1 VRALRT
7 ALSPENEM
15 TYFARVALL
24 AALVA
29 PPMSVVVLAH
39 EADEKALAQAADF
52 KPYAGK
58 VKGESVRL
66 RTGAGTNHPP
76 IYVFE
81 KDEEVVVVG
90 VKDNWAEVRLPKN
103 APCWIAA
110 EFVTIAADGKSYTV
124 KGERVNLRGSA
135 DTTSFPIGQV
145 RKGATLAAVIDGQS
159 GKAMATETYVRVI
172 APAEAHGFV
181 AADFVEKVRDIAPEK
196 LPAETKAPAPDAEP
210 AKKEERKVD
219 PKAVVEKPGSGETA
233 KPDVQGGS
241 VVPPKETEK
250 QPEAKR
256 APTKEELADEA
267 ATFAELRNLLR
278 DELKKPA
285 AQVKLASLRKMFEQ
299 YAEFA
304 LDEKL
309 RAEAKTIIGKIDAAD
324 KLIEAEK
331 KRLAEEQAKR
341 DAEVERIKKEA
352 LEKKPVEEGPVTW
365 LAEGT
370 VGATGKLA
378 KTPASHRLFG
388 DDDKVLYD
396 LRWDK
401 GDLSQYAGKY
411 VRVSGEIKQ
420 YDGWPNKVVVI
431 TKIEI
436 LIEDE
441 DK

>member
-1 VRALRT
+1 
-7 ALSPENEM
+7 M

-39 EADEKALAQAADF
+39 ETDEKTLAQASETF
-52 KPYAGK
+52 KVYVGR
-58 VKGESVRL
+58 VKGDSVRL
-66 RTGAGTNHPP
+66 RTGAGVNHPP
-76 IYVFE
+76 IYVFD
-81 KDEEVVVVG
+81 KAEEMIVVG
-90 VKDNWAEVRLPKN
+90 LKEGWAEVRLPKN
-103 APCWIAA
+103 APCWVSS
-110 EFVTIAADGKSYTV
+110 EFVTVSADGKSYTV

-145 RKGATLAAVIDGQS
+145 KKDAVLTAVIDGQS
-159 GKAMATETYVRVI
+159 GKAITTETYVRVI

-181 AADFVEKVRDIAPEK
+181 ASEFIEKVRDMAPEK
-196 LPAETKAPAPDAEP
+196 LDDG
-210 AKKEERKVD
+210 KKEERKVD
-219 PKAVVEKPGSGETA
+219 PNAVVEKPAPEGAPKSDSGNGE
-233 KPDVQGGS
+233 VI
-241 VVPPKETEK
+241 PPKAEEK
-250 QPEAKR
+250 KPEVKR
-256 APTKEELADEA
+256 AATKEELEDEA
-267 ATFAELRNLLR
+267 KTFAELKNMLR

-285 AQVKLASLRKMFEQ
+285 ADVNLTNLRKMFEQ
-299 YAEFA
+299 YSEFA

-309 RAEAKTIIGKIDAAD
+309 RGEAKGYIEKIDATV
-324 KLIEAEK
+324 KLIDGEK
-331 KRLAEEQAKR
+331 KRLADEQAKR
-341 DAEVERIKKEA
+341 DAEVARIKKEA

-370 VGATGKLA
+370 VGATGKMA

-401 GDLSQYAGKY
+401 GDLSEYAGKY

-420 YDGWPNKVVVI
+420 YDGWANKVIVI
-431 TKIEI
+431 KKIEI
-436 LIEDE
+436 LIQDD

>member
-1 VRALRT
+1 
-7 ALSPENEM
+7 M

-58 VKGESVRL
+58 IKGESVRL

-81 KDEEVVVVG
+81 KDEQVTVVG
-90 VKDNWAEVRLPKN
+90 VKDNWAEVRLPAN

-110 EFVTIAADGKSYTV
+110 EFVTVSADGKSYTV

-145 RKGATLAAVIDGQS
+145 KKGATLNAVIDGQS
-159 GKAMATETYVRVI
+159 GLAVKTETYVRVI

-181 AADFVEKVRDIAPEK
+181 AAEFIDKLHDIAPEK
-196 LPAETKAPAPDAEP
+196 LNETKAAEAPKDTDA

-219 PKAVVEKPGSGETA
+219 PNAVVENPRATES
-233 KPDVQGGS
+233 KPDVSGGN
-241 VVPPKETEK
+241 VVPPKETDAK
-250 QPEAKR
+250 PEAKR
-256 APTKEELADEA
+256 QPTKEELEDEQK
-267 ATFAELRNLLR
+267 TFAELRNMLR
-278 DELKKPA
+278 DELKKPSA
-285 AQVKLASLRKMFEQ
+285 EVNLTNLRKIFEQ

-309 RAEAKTIIGKIDAAD
+309 RGEAKGYIEKIDATV
-324 KLIEAEK
+324 KLIDAEK
-331 KRLAEEQAKR
+331 KRLADEEAKR
-341 DAEVERIKKEA
+341 QAEIERIKKEA

-401 GDLSQYAGKY
+401 GDLAQYAGKY
-411 VRVSGEIKQ
+411 VRVAGEIKS
-420 YDGWPNKVVVI
+420 YDGWPNKVIVI
-431 TKIEI
+431 KKIEV

>member
-1 VRALRT
+1 
-7 ALSPENEM
+7 M

-39 EADEKALAQAADF
+39 ETDETTLAQASESF
-52 KPYAGK
+52 KIYVGR
-58 VKGESVRL
+58 VKGDSVRL
-66 RTGAGTNHPP
+66 RTGAGVNHPP
-76 IYVFE
+76 IYVFD
-81 KDEEVVVVG
+81 KAEEMIVVG
-90 VKDNWAEVRLPKN
+90 LKEGWAEVRLPKN
-103 APCWIAA
+103 APCWISS
-110 EFVTIAADGKSYTV
+110 EFVTVSADGKSYTV

-145 RKGATLAAVIDGQS
+145 KKDAVLSAVIDGQT
-159 GKAMATETYVRVI
+159 GKAITTETYVRVI

-181 AADFVEKVRDIAPEK
+181 AGEFIEKVRDLAPEK
-196 LPAETKAPAPDAEP
+196 LDDG
-210 AKKEERKVD
+210 KKEERKVD
-219 PKAVVEKPGSGETA
+219 PSAVVEKPAPEGRPTPDSGTGKGEVIPAKAEEKKPETKA
-233 KPDVQGGS
+233 
-241 VVPPKETEK
+241 
-250 QPEAKR
+250 
-256 APTKEELADEA
+256 APTKAELEDEA
-267 ATFAELRNLLR
+267 KTFAELRNMLR

-285 AQVKLASLRKMFEQ
+285 AEVNLTNLRKMFEQ

-309 RAEAKTIIGKIDAAD
+309 RSEAKGFIEKIDATV
-324 KLIEAEK
+324 KLIDTEK
-331 KRLAEEQAKR
+331 KRQADEQAKR

-401 GDLSQYAGKY
+401 GDLAKYAGKY

-420 YDGWPNKVVVI
+420 YDGWPNKVIVI
-431 TKIEI
+431 KKIEI

>member
-1 VRALRT
+1 
-7 ALSPENEM
+7 M

-39 EADEKALAQAADF
+39 ETDETALAQAENF
-52 KPYAGK
+52 KPYVGR
-58 VKGESVRL
+58 VKGDSVRL
-66 RTGAGTNHPP
+66 RTGAGVNHPP

-81 KDEEVVVVG
+81 KAEEMIVVG
-90 VKDNWAEVRLPKN
+90 LKEGWAEVRLPKN
-103 APCWIAA
+103 APCWISS
-110 EFVTIAADGKSYTV
+110 EFVTVSADGKSYTV

-145 RKGATLAAVIDGQS
+145 KKDAVLTAVIDGQS
-159 GKAMATETYVRVI
+159 GQAIKTETYVRVI
-172 APAEAHGFV
+172 APSEAHGFV
-181 AADFVEKVRDIAPEK
+181 ASEFIEKVRELAPEK
-196 LPAETKAPAPDAEP
+196 LDDG
-210 AKKEERKVD
+210 KKEERKVD
-219 PKAVVEKPGSGETA
+219 PSAVVEKPAPEGQPTPDSGGKGEVIPSKA
-233 KPDVQGGS
+233 EEKKPE
-241 VVPPKETEK
+241 P
-250 QPEAKR
+250 KR
-256 APTKEELADEA
+256 APTKEELEDEA
-267 ATFAELRNLLR
+267 KTFAELKNLLR

-285 AQVKLASLRKMFEQ
+285 ADVNLTNLRKMFEQ
-299 YAEFA
+299 YSEFA

-309 RAEAKTIIGKIDAAD
+309 RGEAKGFIEKIDATV
-324 KLIEAEK
+324 KLIDAEK
-331 KRLAEEQAKR
+331 KRLADEQAKR
-341 DAEVERIKKEA
+341 EAEVERIKKEA

-401 GDLSQYAGKY
+401 GDLSKFAGKY
-411 VRVSGEIKQ
+411 VRVAGEVKQ
-420 YDGWPNKVVVI
+420 YDGWPNKVIVI
-431 TKIEI
+431 TKVEI